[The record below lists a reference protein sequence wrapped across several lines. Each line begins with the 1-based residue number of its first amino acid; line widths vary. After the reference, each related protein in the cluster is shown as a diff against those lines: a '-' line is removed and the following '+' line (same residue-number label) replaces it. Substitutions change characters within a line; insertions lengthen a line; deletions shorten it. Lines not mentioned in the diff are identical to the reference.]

1 MLMAKSAFVFQARS
15 GGGIKVMNQRSSVA
29 PSLFRS
35 KEVSFEKLGIG
46 GMDKQFEEIFRRAFA
61 SRVFPPH
68 IVKRL
73 GITHVKGMLL
83 FGPPVRPSHL
93 RMSLLPCRRT
103 RQRAFRA
110 AAAKAVASTRQH
122 THLA

>member
-83 FGPPVRPSHL
+83 FGPPVRGVASAQ
-93 RMSLLPCRRT
+93 
-103 RQRAFRA
+103 RQRD
-110 AAAKAVASTRQH
+110 ASCWRP
-122 THLA
+122 